1 MVASIFLPWIELY
14 MPYKSIS
21 KFKQSTYR
29 RLTFRSSAGSK
40 YSEDLREGAM
50 LIKDVTLGIG
60 TKPVLGW

>member
-14 MPYKSIS
+14 MPYKSIM
-21 KFKQSTYR
+21 KFKQSTYC
-29 RLTFRSSAGSK
+29 RLTFRSSDGSK